1 MRLID
6 ADRLLCVIDDDG
18 GWAYDGLEYQ
28 AYMSCLRGVLE
39 DIEEAPTIDPESLR
53 PTAHWENEDDFN
65 GDPVVWFCSACKE
78 RFFLYDGTPE
88 ENDYKYC
95 PHCGARMVNA
105 DE

>member
-6 ADRLLCVIDDDG
+6 ADELKKRAEKVCFADIPDCGIFDAVGVSDIDI
-18 GWAYDGLEYQ
+18 
-28 AYMSCLRGVLE
+28 M
-39 DIEEAPTIDPESLR
+39 PTIDPESLR
-53 PTAHWENEDDFN
+53 PTAHWENEEDFN

-95 PHCGARMVNA
+95 PYCGARMVNA